1 MISALA
7 LLSCLGRG
15 REPQASAVRWFG
27 PVGAVIGLV
36 LAGAWWVAAELWPP
50 TLAAAVVVAIDAAL
64 TGMLHLD
71 GLADCGDGLVAPMER
86 ARRLEVMRDPSV
98 GAFGMVTVVLDV
110 LLSVTA
116 LAAVD
121 FRWWLLPGVWA
132 ASRSVA
138 ALVMVRVPYA
148 RPEGLV
154 SAFRPESGDRP
165 AVAAAVGSLLIVGT
179 VAYRSEGPA
188 GLVTLAVALVGAAG
202 TITLAYRRLGGYT
215 GDVLGAV
222 IVVSQVAALMA
233 AAALPPTLGAP

>member
-1 MISALA
+1 M
-7 LLSCLGRG
+7 
-15 REPQASAVRWFG
+15 RW
-27 PVGAVIGLV
+27 AQRSHMRSV
-36 LAGAWWVAAELWPP
+36 L
-50 TLAAAVVVAIDAAL
+50 
-64 TGMLHLD
+64 
-71 GLADCGDGLVAPMER
+71 
-86 ARRLEVMRDPSV
+86 
-98 GAFGMVTVVLDV
+98 
-110 LLSVTA
+110 
-116 LAAVD
+116 
-121 FRWWLLPGVWA
+121 WA

-233 AAALPPTLGAP
+233 AAALHPTLGAP